1 MPGRLF
7 LGTSGFAYPEWKG
20 DFYPSDIKPNAML
33 AFYAECFSSVEINY
47 TFQRDL
53 TEKTLSKWVAD
64 TPDGFVF
71 SLKAHRAITHN
82 LRLKPEAAEPL
93 AAFLASV
100 VPLGARAGAILF
112 QCPPNFKM
120 DLERLRSFLPLLPE
134 HGRYA
139 FEFRH
144 ESCRDETVLD
154 ALAERGV
161 AWCVADADDYDYDAP
176 FVRTAPGFVYLRLR
190 KTLYEDEALSRW
202 AKQIMGTLADGI
214 DVYCYLKHEDEGRG
228 VHYAR
233 TLAEIVKANDEPSP
247 VPEAPVSE
255 PSQLETSEGPERT

>member
-1 MPGRLF
+1 MPGRLYI
-7 LGTSGFAYPEWKG
+7 GTSGFAYPEWKG
-20 DFYPSDIKPNAML
+20 DFYPADIRPNAML
-33 AFYAECFSSVEINY
+33 GFYAGRFSSVEINY
-47 TFQRDL
+47 TFQREL
-53 TEKTLSKWVAD
+53 SKKTLAKWGAE
-64 TPDGFVF
+64 TPESFVF
-71 SLKAHRAITHN
+71 SFKAHRVITHN

-93 AAFLASV
+93 AAFLAMV
-100 VPLGARAGAILF
+100 APLGVRVGAILF

-120 DLERLRSFLPLLPE
+120 DLELLRAFLLLLPE
-134 HGRYA
+134 GGRYA

-144 ESCRDETVLD
+144 ESCRVDAVLD

-161 AWCVADADDYDYDAP
+161 AWVIADTDAYDAP

-202 AKQIMGTLADGI
+202 AKQISETRSDGV

-233 TLAEIVKANDEPSP
+233 RLAEMVKAKDEPSP

-255 PSQLETSEGPERT
+255 PFLPETSEGPERR